1 MDRIK
6 YKNRISICA
15 CKVSLDI
22 VGDKWSLI
30 IVRDLFRGRNTYS
43 QFLNESNEGIA
54 SNVLNDRL
62 KKLTEYQIINFRINP
77 EDKKIKEY
85 YLTDRGIDLYDII
98 YELQSWTIDNVDF
111 NYSKNTEENNCLIEF
126 QKCLFKK
133 RSSFASFKRFT
144 IFCCLERDGNGMVT

>member
-98 YELQSWTIDNVDF
+98 YELQSWTINNVDF
-111 NYSKNTEENNCLIEF
+111 NHSKNTEEFIKLNQSKSKKVIISNN
-126 QKCLFKK
+126 KK
-133 RSSFASFKRFT
+133 KYRKLR
-144 IFCCLERDGNGMVT
+144 LEKFGK

>member
-6 YKNRISICA
+6 YKNRVSICA

-85 YLTDRGIDLYDII
+85 YLTDRGIDLYDVI

-111 NYSKNTEENNCLIEF
+111 NHSKNTEEFIKLNQSKSKKFIISNN
-126 QKCLFKK
+126 KK
-133 RSSFASFKRFT
+133 KYRKLR
-144 IFCCLERDGNGMVT
+144 LEKFGK

>member
-6 YKNRISICA
+6 YKNRVSICA

-62 KKLTEYQIINFRINP
+62 KKLIEYQIINFRINP

-111 NYSKNTEENNCLIEF
+111 NHSKNTEEFIKLNQSKSKKVVISNN
-126 QKCLFKK
+126 KK
-133 RSSFASFKRFT
+133 KYRKLR
-144 IFCCLERDGNGMVT
+144 LEKFGK

>member
-111 NYSKNTEENNCLIEF
+111 NHSKNTEEFIKLNKLKSKEFIISNNKKKYRKLRLKEF
-126 QKCLFKK
+126 GK
-133 RSSFASFKRFT
+133 
-144 IFCCLERDGNGMVT
+144 

>member
-62 KKLTEYQIINFRINP
+62 KKLIEYQIINFRINP

-85 YLTDRGIDLYDII
+85 YLTDRGIDLYEII
-98 YELQSWTIDNVDF
+98 YELQTWTIDNVDF
-111 NYSKNTEENNCLIEF
+111 NHSKNTKEFIKLNQSKSKKFIVSNN
-126 QKCLFKK
+126 KK
-133 RSSFASFKRFT
+133 KYRKLR
-144 IFCCLERDGNGMVT
+144 LEKFGE

>member
-54 SNVLNDRL
+54 SNILNDRL
-62 KKLTEYQIINFRINP
+62 KKLIEYQIINFRINP
-77 EDKKIKEY
+77 QDKKIKEY
-85 YLTDRGIDLYDII
+85 YLTDRGIDLYDVI

-111 NYSKNTEENNCLIEF
+111 NYSKNTEEFIKLNQSKSKKVIISNN
-126 QKCLFKK
+126 KK
-133 RSSFASFKRFT
+133 KYRKLR
-144 IFCCLERDGNGMVT
+144 LEKFGK

>member
-54 SNVLNDRL
+54 SNILNDRL
-62 KKLTEYQIINFRINP
+62 KKLIEYQIINFRINP

-111 NYSKNTEENNCLIEF
+111 NHSKNTEEFIKLNQSKSKKVIISNN
-126 QKCLFKK
+126 KK
-133 RSSFASFKRFT
+133 KYRKLR
-144 IFCCLERDGNGMVT
+144 LEKFGE

>member
-1 MDRIK
+1 VDRIK
-6 YKNRISICA
+6 YKNRVSICA

-62 KKLTEYQIINFRINP
+62 KKLIEYQIINFRINP

-85 YLTDRGIDLYDII
+85 YLTDRGIDLYDVI

-111 NYSKNTEENNCLIEF
+111 NHSKNTEEFIKLNQSKSKKFIISNN
-126 QKCLFKK
+126 KK
-133 RSSFASFKRFT
+133 KYRKLR
-144 IFCCLERDGNGMVT
+144 LEKFGK

>member
-62 KKLTEYQIINFRINP
+62 KKLIEYQIINFRINP
-77 EDKKIKEY
+77 QDKKIKEY
-85 YLTDRGIDLYDII
+85 YLTDRGIDLYEII
-98 YELQSWTIDNVDF
+98 YELQTWTIDNVDF
-111 NYSKNTEENNCLIEF
+111 NHSKNTKEFIKLNQSKSKKFIVSNN
-126 QKCLFKK
+126 KK
-133 RSSFASFKRFT
+133 KYRKLR
-144 IFCCLERDGNGMVT
+144 LEKFGE

>member
-1 MDRIK
+1 VDRIK

-30 IVRDLFRGRNTYS
+30 IVRDLFRGRYTYS

-54 SNVLNDRL
+54 SNILNDRL
-62 KKLTEYQIINFRINP
+62 KKLIEYQIINFRINP
-77 EDKKIKEY
+77 QDKKIKEY
-85 YLTDRGIDLYDII
+85 YLTDRGIDLYDVI

-111 NYSKNTEENNCLIEF
+111 NYSKNTEEFIELNQSKSKKVIISNN
-126 QKCLFKK
+126 KK
-133 RSSFASFKRFT
+133 KYIKLR
-144 IFCCLERDGNGMVT
+144 LEKFGE

>member
-111 NYSKNTEENNCLIEF
+111 NHSKNTEEFIKLNQSKSKKFIISNN
-126 QKCLFKK
+126 KK
-133 RSSFASFKRFT
+133 KYRKLR
-144 IFCCLERDGNGMVT
+144 LEKFGK

>member
-6 YKNRISICA
+6 YKNRVSICA

-111 NYSKNTEENNCLIEF
+111 NHSKNTEEFIKLNQSKSKKVIISNN
-126 QKCLFKK
+126 KK
-133 RSSFASFKRFT
+133 KYRKLR
-144 IFCCLERDGNGMVT
+144 LEKFGE

>member
-62 KKLTEYQIINFRINP
+62 KKLIEYQIINFRINP

-98 YELQSWTIDNVDF
+98 YELQTWTIDNVDF
-111 NYSKNTEENNCLIEF
+111 NHSKNTEEFIKLNQSKSKKVIISNN
-126 QKCLFKK
+126 KK
-133 RSSFASFKRFT
+133 KYRKLR
-144 IFCCLERDGNGMVT
+144 LEKFGE

>member
-98 YELQSWTIDNVDF
+98 YELQTWTIDNVDF
-111 NYSKNTEENNCLIEF
+111 NHSKNTKEFIKLNQSKSKKFIVSNN
-126 QKCLFKK
+126 KK
-133 RSSFASFKRFT
+133 KYRKLR
-144 IFCCLERDGNGMVT
+144 LEKFGE

>member
-111 NYSKNTEENNCLIEF
+111 NHSKNTEEFIKLNQSKSKKVIISNN
-126 QKCLFKK
+126 KK
-133 RSSFASFKRFT
+133 KYRKLR
-144 IFCCLERDGNGMVT
+144 LEKFGE

>member
-54 SNVLNDRL
+54 SNILNDRL
-62 KKLTEYQIINFRINP
+62 KKLIEYQIINFRINP
-77 EDKKIKEY
+77 QDKKIKEY
-85 YLTDRGIDLYDII
+85 YLTDRGIDLYDVI

-111 NYSKNTEENNCLIEF
+111 NYSKNTEEFIELNQSKSKKFIISNN
-126 QKCLFKK
+126 KK
-133 RSSFASFKRFT
+133 KYRKLRFEK
-144 IFCCLERDGNGMVT
+144 FGK

>member
-1 MDRIK
+1 MDRVK

-62 KKLTEYQIINFRINP
+62 KKLIEYQIINFRINP

-85 YLTDRGIDLYDII
+85 YLTDRGIDLYDVI

-111 NYSKNTEENNCLIEF
+111 NHSKNTEEFIKLNQSKSKKFIISNN
-126 QKCLFKK
+126 KK
-133 RSSFASFKRFT
+133 KYRKLR
-144 IFCCLERDGNGMVT
+144 LEKFGK

>member
-62 KKLTEYQIINFRINP
+62 KKLIEYQIINFRINP

-111 NYSKNTEENNCLIEF
+111 NHSKNTEEFIKLNQSKSKKVIISNN
-126 QKCLFKK
+126 KK
-133 RSSFASFKRFT
+133 KYRKLR
-144 IFCCLERDGNGMVT
+144 LEKFGE

>member
-6 YKNRISICA
+6 YKNRVSICA

-62 KKLTEYQIINFRINP
+62 KKLIEYQIINFRINP

-111 NYSKNTEENNCLIEF
+111 NHSKNTEEFIKLNQSKSKKVIISNN
-126 QKCLFKK
+126 KK
-133 RSSFASFKRFT
+133 KYRKLR
-144 IFCCLERDGNGMVT
+144 LEKFGE

>member
-1 MDRIK
+1 VDRIK

-62 KKLTEYQIINFRINP
+62 KKLIEYQIINFRINP

-85 YLTDRGIDLYDII
+85 YLTDRGIDLYEII
-98 YELQSWTIDNVDF
+98 YELQTWTIDNVDF
-111 NYSKNTEENNCLIEF
+111 NHSKNTKEFIKLNQSKSKKFIVSNN
-126 QKCLFKK
+126 KK
-133 RSSFASFKRFT
+133 KYRKLR
-144 IFCCLERDGNGMVT
+144 LEKFGE

>member
-111 NYSKNTEENNCLIEF
+111 NHSKNTEEFIKLNQSKSKKVIISNN
-126 QKCLFKK
+126 KK
-133 RSSFASFKRFT
+133 KYRKQR
-144 IFCCLERDGNGMVT
+144 LEKFGK

>member
-6 YKNRISICA
+6 YKNRVSICA

-98 YELQSWTIDNVDF
+98 YELQTWTIDNVDF
-111 NYSKNTEENNCLIEF
+111 NHSKNTKEFIKLNQSKSKKFIVSNN
-126 QKCLFKK
+126 KK
-133 RSSFASFKRFT
+133 KYRKLR
-144 IFCCLERDGNGMVT
+144 LEKFGE

>member
-62 KKLTEYQIINFRINP
+62 KKLIEYQIINFRINP

-111 NYSKNTEENNCLIEF
+111 NHSKNTEEFIKLNQSKSKKFIISNN
-126 QKCLFKK
+126 KK
-133 RSSFASFKRFT
+133 KYRKLR
-144 IFCCLERDGNGMVT
+144 LEKFGK

>member
-1 MDRIK
+1 VDRIK

-111 NYSKNTEENNCLIEF
+111 NHSKNTEEFIKLNQSKSKKVIISNN
-126 QKCLFKK
+126 KK
-133 RSSFASFKRFT
+133 KYRKLR
-144 IFCCLERDGNGMVT
+144 LEKFGE

>member
-1 MDRIK
+1 VDRIK

-111 NYSKNTEENNCLIEF
+111 NHSKNTEEFIKLNKLKSKEFIISNNKKKYRKLRFKEF
-126 QKCLFKK
+126 GK
-133 RSSFASFKRFT
+133 
-144 IFCCLERDGNGMVT
+144 

>member
-111 NYSKNTEENNCLIEF
+111 NHSKNTEEFIKLNKLKSKEFIISNNKKKYRKLRFKEF
-126 QKCLFKK
+126 GK
-133 RSSFASFKRFT
+133 
-144 IFCCLERDGNGMVT
+144 

>member
-62 KKLTEYQIINFRINP
+62 KKLIEYQIINFRINP

-85 YLTDRGIDLYDII
+85 YLTDRGIDLYDVI

-111 NYSKNTEENNCLIEF
+111 NHSKNTEEFIKLNQSKSKKFIISNN
-126 QKCLFKK
+126 KK
-133 RSSFASFKRFT
+133 KYRKLR
-144 IFCCLERDGNGMVT
+144 LEKFGK